1 MKDSKPIKRVR
12 FAEVDEVYELHP
24 TKLQNTG
31 TSHKVS
37 KDGEVSD
44 EDEDEDLLEDLKH
57 RRGAVNLDGYGSD
70 DSKSDEEASL
80 SWKKSSE
87 DDDMF
92 GESKPEST
100 KKPKLVD
107 INEFEGQ
114 ENGDSDDEDNK
125 LEPFNLKDMHK
136 EGKFDE
142 NGNFIWNAKD
152 KNSHHDTWL
161 AGISKE
167 EINKAKV
174 ARERQLEREAALELQ
189 RNASRVTEAAGLDL
203 LTPGEIKVM
212 LINIMRPQETVLST
226 LSRLGGGAQNK
237 RRVRANKNRAKKEAQ
252 EPPPTEADAQLEA
265 QRKMEIHKVTE
276 LAAHLIEL
284 GHLSIYQ
291 ETYESLV
298 RSARLSNLIPDDWVP
313 GTPL

>member
-1 MKDSKPIKRVR
+1 SKPVKRVR
-12 FAEVDEVYELHP
+12 FAEVDEVYELQP
-24 TKLQNTG
+24 TKLQNTN
-31 TSHKVS
+31 TSDKNGNDS
-37 KDGEVSD
+37 EGSD
-44 EDEDEDLLEDLKH
+44 EDEDADLLEDCKQ

-70 DSKSDEEASL
+70 ESKSDEEESL
-80 SWKKSSE
+80 SWKNTLE

-92 GESKPEST
+92 GEAKTDYS

-114 ENGDSDDEDNK
+114 ENGNPDDEDNK
-125 LEPFNLKDMHK
+125 MEPFNLKDMRK

-142 NGNFIWNAKD
+142 NGNFVWNAKD
-152 KNSHHDTWL
+152 KNSHHDSWL
-161 AGISKE
+161 TGISKE
-167 EINKAKV
+167 EITKARV

-189 RNASRVTEAAGLDL
+189 RNASRVTEEAGLDL

-226 LSRLGGGAQNK
+226 LSRLGGGTQNK
-237 RRVRANKNRAKKEAQ
+237 RRVRVNKNRAKKEAQ
-252 EPPPTEADAQLEA
+252 EAPQTEADAQLEA
-265 QRKMEIHKVTE
+265 QRKRDIHKVTE
-276 LAAHLIEL
+276 LAAHLIEQ
-284 GHLSIYQ
+284 GQLSIYQ

-298 RSARLSNLIPDDWVP
+298 RSARLSNLISDDWVP